1 MARKSFFE
9 IKLENEGAGS
19 EAFQA
24 KEIASAKVLRQNRI
38 GDHQEMEITPLSLMH
53 SIVTKGE
60 IDTGK
65 RKEEST

>member
-24 KEIASAKVLRQNRI
+24 EEIASAKVLRQNRTW
-38 GDHQEMEITPLSLMH
+38 DSQEMEIAPFSLMH
-53 SIVTKGE
+53 SIVTTGE
-60 IDTGK
+60 MDTGK
-65 RKEEST
+65 RREEST